1 MSLNE
6 AGVAPVSVLCSSKET
21 WFGTASMNE
30 TPGML
35 LFFRDCVLKCAGLE
49 VGSAAESPEFGRNVT

>member
-35 LFFRDCVLKCAGLE
+35 LFFGTV
-49 VGSAAESPEFGRNVT
+49 F

>member
-6 AGVAPVSVLCSSKET
+6 AGVAPVSVLCSSTET

-35 LFFRDCVLKCAGLE
+35 FFSGLCVLKCAE
-49 VGSAAESPEFGRNVT
+49 VVSAAAAESPEFGRNVT

>member
-6 AGVAPVSVLCSSKET
+6 AGVAPVSVLCSSTET

-35 LFFRDCVLKCAGLE
+35 FFRDCVLKCAGLE
-49 VGSAAESPEFGRNVT
+49 VVSTAESPEFGRNVT